1 MNPINPFGSIRAAEY
16 SDEQINSLW
25 VDFEND
31 LTSSILDLS
40 GATPK
45 YLFGGK
51 GSGKTHI
58 LRYYS
63 YQVARQRE
71 SDKTGI
77 EVLQKL
83 GALTIFY
90 RSNHFGASKFDSLP
104 EEHKQL
110 IFQSYIEFTLFE
122 AVIECLIDIKNTT
135 PHLEFNDNEFIS
147 EIRKNIKH
155 NSLSNIS
162 TLENLKDWVF
172 ERRISIDNSLNTYV
186 FTKNIELFQSLI
198 LVNNLFN
205 FIKIALN
212 QWSLTL
218 REFPI
223 VFLID
228 EFENLGVSYQKVFN
242 DFVRLA
248 NSEVSFRIAT
258 RPNGVRTTKI
268 NGVSEKNI
276 HGHEYLEV
284 NLDDILMHKDTKNFI
299 NAFIINRLYNTSS
312 SSALNL
318 NANQLFESLDTGD
331 LLQEAIYSLNL
342 PTEKIIRLTKESF
355 LRSFPTNFYEYA
367 EEIYS
372 ILCDGV
378 EEIILKKLNLLRFCK
393 ERKNNIN
400 FLEIAHK
407 IREDS
412 FLYKDKSKRQTNK
425 YSTSFNH
432 YKLDLFSQICVDA
445 RYKMGTPYSGFDTI
459 VKISSGN
466 PRNVLNI
473 LNKMHELLSFEG
485 KSFFSQEFIDIE
497 TQTKAIKNA
506 AIYFAEED
514 SNYGSLSDKAKIAM
528 RRFAAYLA
536 TARFALN
543 IPESSPLAASFL
555 PQDLTP
561 QAKEVYDLAVEF
573 SLIHEMVFPRSD
585 RNSKQFH
592 KLIKLNPMLS
602 PLWNLPIG
610 YRGDLTLNSE
620 VLNAIFDPEN
630 QTFNE
635 HLNRVKRKWNSVHI
649 DIIDS
654 KTNEENKI
662 QMPEQGELPF

>member
-1 MNPINPFGSIRAAEY
+1 MNSIHPINPFGSIRAAEY

-31 LTSSILDLS
+31 FTSSILDLS

-63 YQVARQRE
+63 YLVARQRE
-71 SDKTGI
+71 SSKTGI

-90 RSNHFGASKFDSLP
+90 RSNHFGSSKFDSLP
-104 EEHKQL
+104 EEQRQL

-122 AVIECLIDIKNTT
+122 ALIECLIDIKNTT
-135 PHLEFNDNEFIS
+135 PNLRFNNNEFFS
-147 EIRKNIKH
+147 EIRKNINH
-155 NSLSNIS
+155 DSLSNIN
-162 TLENLKDWVF
+162 TLESLRDWIF
-172 ERRISIDNSLNTYV
+172 ERRILIDKSLNNYV
-186 FTKNIELFQSLI
+186 FKKSLESFESLLLI
-198 LVNNLFN
+198 NNLFS
-205 FIKIALN
+205 FVKPALKIWSPSLN
-212 QWSLTL
+212 D
-218 REFPI
+218 FPL

-228 EFENLGVSYQKVFN
+228 EFENLGAPYQKVFN

-248 NSEVSFRIAT
+248 NSAVSFRIAT
-258 RPNGVRTTKI
+258 RPNGVRTTTI
-268 NGVSEKNI
+268 NGVSERNLK
-276 HGHEYLEV
+276 GHEYLEV
-284 NLDDILMHKDTKNFI
+284 NLDDILMNKNTKIFM
-299 NAFIINRLYNTSS
+299 NAFIINRLYNISS
-312 SSALNL
+312 FAVKL
-318 NANQLFESLDTGD
+318 NANQLFESLDTSD
-331 LLQEAIYSLNL
+331 LLQDAIYSLNL
-342 PTEKIIRLTKESF
+342 PTEKIIKSTKENF
-355 LRSFPTNFYEYA
+355 LRSFPSNFYEYA

-372 ILCDGV
+372 ILCDDI
-378 EEIILKKLNLLRFCK
+378 EELILQKLNILRFCK
-393 ERKNNIN
+393 ERKNSVN
-400 FLEIAHK
+400 FFEIAQK

-412 FLYKDKSKRQTNK
+412 YLYKDKSKRQINK

-432 YKLDLFSQICVDA
+432 YKLDLFSQICMDA
-445 RYKMGTPYSGFDTI
+445 RYKAGTPFAGFDTI

-473 LNKMHELLSFEG
+473 LNKMHEILSFEG

-506 AIYFAEED
+506 ANYFAEED
-514 SNYGSLSDKAKIAM
+514 SNYGSLSDKAKVAM
-528 RRFAAYLA
+528 KNFAAYLA

-573 SLIHEMVFPRSD
+573 SLIQEMVFPRSD

-620 VLNAIFDPEN
+620 VLNAIFDPDN
-630 QTFNE
+630 KTFEE
-635 HLNRVKRKWNSVHI
+635 HLNRVKRKWNTIYI
-649 DIIDS
+649 DDIRVKKDKVQI
-654 KTNEENKI
+654 
-662 QMPEQGELPF
+662 PEQGELPF

>member
-1 MNPINPFGSIRAAEY
+1 MNPINPFGSLRAAEY

-31 LTSSILDLS
+31 LASSILDLS

-63 YQVARQRE
+63 YLVARQRE
-71 SDKTGI
+71 NNKTGI

-83 GALTIFY
+83 SALTIFY
-90 RSNHFGASKFDSLP
+90 RSNHFGTSKFDSLP

-122 AVIECLIDIKNTT
+122 ALIECLIDIKNTT
-135 PHLEFNDNEFIS
+135 PNLKFNDDKFIS
-147 EIRKNIKH
+147 EIRKNINH
-155 NSLSNIS
+155 DSLSNIK
-162 TLENLKDWVF
+162 TLESLRDWIF
-172 ERRISIDNSLNTYV
+172 ERRISIDSSLNAYV
-186 FTKNIELFQSLI
+186 FTKKIELFQSLVLI
-198 LVNNLFN
+198 NNLFH

-212 QWSLTL
+212 QWSSSLKN
-218 REFPI
+218 FPL

-228 EFENLGVSYQKVFN
+228 EFENLETSYQKVFN

-258 RPNGVRTTKI
+258 RPNGVRTTTI
-268 NGVSEKNI
+268 NGVSEKNLK
-276 HGHEYLEV
+276 GHEYLEV
-284 NLDDILMHKDTKNFI
+284 NLDDILMKKDTKNFI
-299 NAFIINRLYNTSS
+299 NSFIINRLYNTY
-312 SSALNL
+312 SSAVKL
-318 NANQLFESLDTGD
+318 NANQLFESLDTSD
-331 LLQEAIYSLNL
+331 LLQDAIYSLNL
-342 PTEKIIRLTKESF
+342 PTEKIIRSTKEHF
-355 LRSFPTNFYEYA
+355 LKSFPINLYEYA
-367 EEIYS
+367 EETYS
-372 ILCDGV
+372 ILCDGI
-378 EEIILKKLNLLRFCK
+378 EELILKKLNILRFCK
-393 ERKNNIN
+393 ERKNNSN
-400 FLEIAHK
+400 FLDIAQK

-412 FLYKDKSKRQTNK
+412 FLYKDKTKRQINK

-432 YKLDLFSQICVDA
+432 YKLDLFSQICMDA
-445 RYKMGTPYSGFDTI
+445 RYKAGTPFAGFETI

-514 SNYGSLSDKAKIAM
+514 SNYGSLSDKAKVAM
-528 RRFAAYLA
+528 RNFASYLA

-561 QAKEVYDLAVEF
+561 QAKKVYDLAVEF
-573 SLIHEMVFPRSD
+573 SLIQEMVFPRSD

-592 KLIKLNPMLS
+592 TLIKLNPMLS
-602 PLWNLPIG
+602 PLWNLPTG

-630 QTFNE
+630 KTFEE
-635 HLNRVKRKWNSVHI
+635 HLNRVKRKWNTIHI
-649 DIIDS
+649 DIDNP
-654 KTNEENKI
+654 KVNEEDKI
-662 QMPEQGELPF
+662 QIPEQGELPF